1 MIGQL
6 LFVLAL
12 AAGAG
17 LFAKQIVRLRKGL
30 ALARKTDRHDQKS
43 ERWKTMARVALG
55 QGKMGAR
62 PLAAF
67 FHLIVYVGF
76 VLINLEVLEI
86 LLDGITGQHRILQ
99 APLGG
104 LYTAAINFF
113 EILGVLVIVACVVF
127 LLRRWFGGI
136 ARFTHSDLTGWP
148 QQDAAIIL
156 YTEIVLMAALLIM
169 NAAEAALPDG
179 HAPFVVAQ

>member
-30 ALARKTDRHDQKS
+30 ALARKTDRYDQKS

-62 PLAAF
+62 P
-67 FHLIVYVGF
+67 
-76 VLINLEVLEI
+76 
-86 LLDGITGQHRILQ
+86 
-99 APLGG
+99 
-104 LYTAAINFF
+104 
-113 EILGVLVIVACVVF
+113 
-127 LLRRWFGGI
+127 
-136 ARFTHSDLTGWP
+136 
-148 QQDAAIIL
+148 
-156 YTEIVLMAALLIM
+156 
-169 NAAEAALPDG
+169 
-179 HAPFVVAQ
+179 